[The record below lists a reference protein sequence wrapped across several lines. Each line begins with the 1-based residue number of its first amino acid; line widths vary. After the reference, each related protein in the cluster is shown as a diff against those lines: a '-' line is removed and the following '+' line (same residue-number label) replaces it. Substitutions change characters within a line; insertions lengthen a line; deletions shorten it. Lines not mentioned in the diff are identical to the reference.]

1 MRPGARTPG
10 ARGSRSNSF
19 WGGQGWWRVIRNTM
33 PRMADAPTLLIA
45 DDDPSVI
52 RLLKHEL
59 APLGLN
65 ILEAASGDEALA
77 VARDKLPDV
86 ALIDVQMPGRSGWDV
101 CQAIKGVAR
110 TSSIAVIL
118 MTARG
123 DVRDRLTGL
132 QVGADDYLVKP
143 FRREEVL
150 RRVTDLLPGNR
161 KAIRTAIEK
170 ATGELDAAMTDP
182 VTCLPTLPL
191 VLDHIRELLIEH
203 EELGIAYIDI
213 EQFEELEERYGWAFF
228 DEFLRQLAEA
238 VREEAV
244 RRFEQFHLI
253 CDRPGSPGIF
263 LFYDASADSAAA
275 PEAREQMISELRET
289 LSRALHRRFPNL
301 RTGEIEFFIGGS
313 SIRYRP
319 QIRIERQIYS
329 GMQRAADVVRD
340 AEINRR
346 RILIA
351 ELKELVRKK
360 RLTTVFQPIVY
371 ASDRSLFGYEILSRG
386 PRHGSFTNSDVLFS
400 FARETNLLRDLEDLA
415 LDSAIRRLK
424 KEETAGAKFL
434 LNLEAEMFL
443 SDEFRFNHAMDFFS
457 SYPGKFVFELTERA
471 AIQDYDAFRTLLEG
485 FRQRGVQ
492 IAIDDAGSGYASL
505 EAIAS
510 LAPDYLKITRSLV
523 STLPREP
530 IKQDLLRMLVELAQK
545 IGAMTLA
552 EGIETEEEFECC
564 RELGIELIQGYLIAR
579 PSEELYI
586 EPANAR

>member
-1 MRPGARTPG
+1 
-10 ARGSRSNSF
+10 
-19 WGGQGWWRVIRNTM
+19 
-33 PRMADAPTLLIA
+33 MADAPTLLIA

-59 APLGLN
+59 ASLGLR
-65 ILEAASGDEALA
+65 ILEAANGNEALA
-77 VARDKLPDV
+77 IARSELPDL
-86 ALIDVQMPGRSGWDV
+86 ALIDVRMPGRSGWDV
-101 CQAIKGVAR
+101 CQAIKGVGR

-143 FRREEVL
+143 FRREEVI
-150 RRVTDLLPGNR
+150 RRVTDLLPDNR
-161 KAIRTAIEK
+161 ETKTNGSTTVPGDI
-170 ATGELDAAMTDP
+170 DAAMTDP
-182 VTCLPTLPL
+182 VTRLPTLPL
-191 VLDHIRELLIEH
+191 VLDHVRELLIEH

-238 VREEAV
+238 VREEAEG
-244 RRFEQFHLI
+244 RFREFYLI
-253 CDRPGSPGIF
+253 CDRPGSPGIY
-263 LFYDASADSAAA
+263 LFF
-275 PEAREQMISELRET
+275 EIQREKDVSVEQRERMVGELREH
-289 LSRALHRRFPNL
+289 LSRTLHRRFPNL
-301 RTGEIEFFIGGS
+301 RSGEIEFFIGGS

-319 QIRIERQIYS
+319 QIRIERQIYA
-329 GMQRAADVVRD
+329 GMQRAAEVVRD

-346 RILIA
+346 RILVT
-351 ELKELVRKK
+351 ELREIVRKK

-371 ASDRSLFGYEILSRG
+371 SSDRSLFGYEVLSRG

-400 FARETNLLRDLEDLA
+400 FARETNLLKDLEDLA

-424 KEETAGAKFL
+424 KEDTGNAKFL

-443 SDEFRFNHAMDFFS
+443 SDEFRFNDAMDFFS
-457 SYPGKFVFELTERA
+457 SFPGRFVFELTERA
-471 AIQDYDAFRTLLEG
+471 AIQDYDAFRRLLDG
-485 FRQRGVQ
+485 FRERGVQ

-505 EAIAS
+505 EAIAALS
-510 LAPDYLKITRSLV
+510 PDYLKITRSLV

-530 IKQDLLRMLVELAQK
+530 IKQDLLRMLVELSQK

-552 EGIETEEEFECC
+552 EGIETEEEFACC
-564 RELGIELIQGYLIAR
+564 RDLGIELIQGYLIAR
-579 PSEELYI
+579 PAEELYG
-586 EPANAR
+586 EPAAVKG